1 MYLGWKTVSVCAKF
15 TGSLDLANSGI
26 PFYPTPPTHGFSL
39 LLGMLNGDNG
49 ECNTRC
55 LIQPKSS
62 LSPAFCSAA
71 SHPSELRAH
80 VKVFFAIPFFLF
92 LLFVSL
98 FLFLFLSFFLFL
110 LFVSLF
116 FFFFYFYF
124 FLSFFFF
131 YLFHFSYFYFFLSF
145 FFFYLFHFSYFYF
158 FLSFFLLYYVLYFIF
173 IFLSIFLLF
182 FYLPLIFKCSFRSTC
197 NTCTPSLFLF
207 VFLFPLRT

>member
-1 MYLGWKTVSVCAKF
+1 MCEIPSSESGFNMLVSHQLTERSNEPKRKKKESRQTRMLKMYLGWKTVSVCAKF

-80 VKVFFAIPFFLF
+80 VKGTMD
-92 LLFVSL
+92 
-98 FLFLFLSFFLFL
+98 
-110 LFVSLF
+110 
-116 FFFFYFYF
+116 
-124 FLSFFFF
+124 
-131 YLFHFSYFYFFLSF
+131 
-145 FFFYLFHFSYFYF
+145 
-158 FLSFFLLYYVLYFIF
+158 VLICIF
-173 IFLSIFLLF
+173 I
-182 FYLPLIFKCSFRSTC
+182 
-197 NTCTPSLFLF
+197 
-207 VFLFPLRT
+207 